1 MAESEQKGLLMK
13 VKEESEKVGLK
24 LNIQKIK
31 IMASSP
37 ITSSEIDEETMETV
51 KDFIFLGAKISVDN
65 DCTHEIHEIKRC
77 LVLERKADTP
87 RQHIK
92 KQRHNFLTNLSS
104 QSYVFSSS
112 HVWVWELDHKKVEH
126 QRTDVF

>member
-1 MAESEQKGLLMK
+1 MK
-13 VKEESEKVGLK
+13 IVASGPISSW
-24 LNIQKIK
+24 NIEG
-31 IMASSP
+31 
-37 ITSSEIDEETMETV
+37 EIMETV

-92 KQRHNFLTNLSS
+92 KQRHHFSNKGVYS
-104 QSYVFSSS
+104 QSYSFSSNCMYGC
-112 HVWVWELDHKKVEH
+112 
-126 QRTDVF
+126 

>member
-1 MAESEQKGLLMK
+1 MK
-13 VKEESEKVGLK
+13 IVASGPISSW
-24 LNIQKIK
+24 NIEG
-31 IMASSP
+31 
-37 ITSSEIDEETMETV
+37 EIMETV

-92 KQRHNFLTNLSS
+92 KQRHNFLTNLSR

-112 HVWVWELDHKKVEH
+112 RVCVWELDRKKVEH
-126 QRTDVF
+126 QRADVF